1 MPGDTDLPGHRSLC
15 RPANIGSG
23 ILIPAFALS
32 ARIVGRVRLSR
43 QYPGSSR
50 SLPLSDIAGWIAPLA
65 TALAAV
71 MTASNLGA
79 RVTGW
84 GFVVFLVGSICWC
97 IVALTTD
104 QPNLLWANGF
114 LTLVNGL
121 GIWRWLG
128 RQARYERG
136 GRRASARS
144 ARTASST
151 LVPLGSLIGGTV
163 SGPDGSPLG
172 QITEIMMR
180 CDDAAPAY
188 LVVSVGGL
196 GGVGESLHALDAA
209 EFDLCA
215 DGIRSHVSAT
225 VLGARTPI
233 APDNWPAKA

>member
-1 MPGDTDLPGHRSLC
+1 M
-15 RPANIGSG
+15 
-23 ILIPAFALS
+23 
-32 ARIVGRVRLSR
+32 
-43 QYPGSSR
+43 
-50 SLPLSDIAGWIAPLA
+50 SDVAGWIAPLA

-136 GRRASARS
+136 GQRASARS

>member
-1 MPGDTDLPGHRSLC
+1 M
-15 RPANIGSG
+15 
-23 ILIPAFALS
+23 
-32 ARIVGRVRLSR
+32 
-43 QYPGSSR
+43 
-50 SLPLSDIAGWIAPLA
+50 SDIAGWIAPLA

-97 IVALTTD
+97 IVATTTD

-121 GIWRWLG
+121 GVWRWLG

-136 GRRASARS
+136 GQRASARS

-151 LVPLGSLIGGTV
+151 LVPLASLVGGTV
-163 SGPDGSPLG
+163 SGPDGSRLG
-172 QITEIMMR
+172 QVAEIMMR

-196 GGVGESLHALDAA
+196 GGVGETLHALDAG

-215 DGIRSHVSAT
+215 DGIRSHVSAA

-233 APDNWPAKA
+233 SPDNWPAKA